1 MPDMQGMKRYVF
13 QQKDEVMFRKGR
25 RVSEHKIKAFFSDP
39 EFEFF
44 HDMHV
49 YAIFSHAVYCKIED
63 VCATDNRIRV
73 HYPSNWKPLAQ
84 QPKVP
89 EQDKAYDL
97 EGLYFHVW
105 ENQVENKVVIAFRGT
120 RFTQW
125 TDWYA
130 NLNFV
135 TRFNPWVRDHY
146 AKVRDLV
153 PLFVEQIHQQMGSD
167 VEIIATG
174 HSLGGGLAQQ
184 AAYTSPYIN
193 KVYAFAPSPITGYR
207 SVAQNSRQENKKD
220 TRIGRIFE
228 HGEVLAYLRFFLRKV
243 VSLSTSNPEI
253 NEVRFNFSQS
263 DAISEHSMGKL
274 AEHIVSQS
282 PNSIYNDNY
291 ESIA

>member
-1 MPDMQGMKRYVF
+1 MPDMQGMKRYIF

-25 RVSEHKIKAFFSDP
+25 QVSEHNIDDFFSASQ
-39 EFEFF
+39 FRFF

-49 YAIFSHAVYCKIED
+49 YAIFSHAVYCKIDE
-63 VCATDNRIRV
+63 VCAIDHKIKVNYPTDWI
-73 HYPSNWKPLAQ
+73 SLKQ
-84 QPKVP
+84 QPTVP
-89 EQDKAYDL
+89 ENKKGIDL

-105 ENQVENKVVIAFRGT
+105 INQNQNKVVIAFRGT
-120 RFTQW
+120 RFTKW

-130 NLNFV
+130 NLNFI

-153 PLFVEQIHQQMGSD
+153 PHFVEQIHQQLGND

-184 AAYTSPYIN
+184 AAYASPHIN

-207 SVAQNSRQENKKD
+207 SVEQSTREENKNGMH
-220 TRIGRIFE
+220 IGRIFE

-243 VSLSTSNPEI
+243 VRLSTDNPEI
-253 NEVRFNFSQS
+253 NEVRFNFSRS
-263 DAISEHSMGKL
+263 DVISEHSMGKL
-274 AEHIVSQS
+274 AEHIASYS
-282 PNSIYNDNY
+282 PNTNYNDHY
-291 ESIA
+291 ENIA